1 MKYEYIRADGGNQT
15 THIFMPNVEDLM
27 PSSDVWSEIKN
38 EFSQAMEKEL
48 EPVKVLIQ
56 PKKKEKKGFLNKE
69 EKGGDKK
76 PVEEVGESVIVVSEQ
91 EQKQKSEE
99 KMDDVN
105 SQKEEK
111 EGEKEVAE
119 ANTQEDDAAME
130 DQTLPESQDDTEQNE
145 KEDQTKEQ
153 QETDPILELN
163 PASLKVAELRD
174 HLGSLGLD
182 TKGLK
187 KVLVE
192 RLTEYIDEKKASLA
206 DKAEN
211 AEVQAE
217 QEKMEDDDEPVGE
230 EEKKTD
236 EPAEAEAKTEIEPKP
251 EEEPEPEPEPIYE
264 LKEKSPKEK
273 ETIQKKYNLPEKP
286 TILIQSKHNFKTA
299 SLFTLL
305 NYGSSEVINKNYL
318 KESVLCRIF
327 ETQMTSEICRE
338 LLQNEFAFLLLHGL
352 QRQVEIFDQKTKQEK
367 REKEER
373 EAALQKAKEEKAKE
387 EEEKKKKEAEEEK
400 AKDDA
405 EQENPEK
412 AVQKKDDP
420 EQPKETDEPEAKK
433 AKKSDQE
440 TTEIKADSDIEIL
453 STNVEDI
460 ELEYPKVTH
469 DSNLLMAFGFF
480 DTDYTGYIRKSDV
493 EEILLFS
500 KSNLTKSQIL
510 KITKNES
517 VVRSNS
523 DSVNYARLFSSIP
536 INFVWESLVEPKRAE
551 FLGSSNISETSSDN
565 ENAFL
570 KTQIEADTNIL
581 KITATND
588 KCQSYLDEL
597 KHLQSK
603 NQQLENN
610 YSRLS
615 KRSEDK
621 QKILYAQ
628 LDNKNEEIKALQS
641 QEVELKKMKREYLK
655 LKEEIEL
662 EKKKREVE
670 EELAKTAQDEKENH
684 AEEEKTVLN
693 DKKEE
698 NQVKNT
704 DTGVGWF

>member
-1 MKYEYIRADGGNQT
+1 MGNRDTLTWERAAYIPRNVCVDNSMNIGKVHERYRSHMVVPMNFLNVEIPGFKIFEKISFLNQVSPDCEVTSFVPRTNSQFNKYAIPKPEPKEEKKEDENEMKEEKLQENDIEIVEVKNPYSDSVDKSVIVSVLLFLGPGYEKLLANSGLFDPKTKSRISRFNKTTLKELKVLVEVDKGNYFLPGGYYNPKLDGEDVGSQETLINTATRNVFRQTGINLANCKNWFKILKYEYIRADGGNQT

-69 EKGGDKK
+69 EKEGDEK
-76 PVEEVGESVIVVSEQ
+76 PVEEVGESVIVVSKQ

-111 EGEKEVAE
+111 EGEKEKEVAE

-236 EPAEAEAKTEIEPKP
+236 EPAEVEAKTEIEPKP
-251 EEEPEPEPEPIYE
+251 EEEPEPEPEPEPIYE

-400 AKDDA
+400 TKDD
-405 EQENPEK
+405 
-412 AVQKKDDP
+412 
-420 EQPKETDEPEAKK
+420 
-433 AKKSDQE
+433 
-440 TTEIKADSDIEIL
+440 
-453 STNVEDI
+453 
-460 ELEYPKVTH
+460 
-469 DSNLLMAFGFF
+469 
-480 DTDYTGYIRKSDV
+480 
-493 EEILLFS
+493 
-500 KSNLTKSQIL
+500 
-510 KITKNES
+510 
-517 VVRSNS
+517 
-523 DSVNYARLFSSIP
+523 
-536 INFVWESLVEPKRAE
+536 
-551 FLGSSNISETSSDN
+551 
-565 ENAFL
+565 
-570 KTQIEADTNIL
+570 
-581 KITATND
+581 
-588 KCQSYLDEL
+588 
-597 KHLQSK
+597 
-603 NQQLENN
+603 
-610 YSRLS
+610 
-615 KRSEDK
+615 
-621 QKILYAQ
+621 
-628 LDNKNEEIKALQS
+628 
-641 QEVELKKMKREYLK
+641 
-655 LKEEIEL
+655 
-662 EKKKREVE
+662 
-670 EELAKTAQDEKENH
+670 
-684 AEEEKTVLN
+684 
-693 DKKEE
+693 
-698 NQVKNT
+698 
-704 DTGVGWF
+704 